1 MSPPKPAVLALD
13 EVALTYDGPPPVAA
27 LRSTTLRILSGE
39 YIAITGPSG
48 SGKSTLLSV
57 MGLLE
62 PPTSGTIRIG
72 DTNVA
77 GLRAKA
83 LAELRARTF
92 GFVFQRFH
100 LMPAITAL
108 SNVEIALMYQ
118 GVRSSDRTA
127 AAQAALER
135 VGLGHRMGHRPS
147 EMSGGEQQRVAIARA
162 IACEQP
168 CLLADEPTGNLDSAT
183 TESILDLLDQIAVSG
198 TTVICVTH
206 SDEVSRRATRRLRV
220 KDGIVH
226 ADPPRSP

>member
-1 MSPPKPAVLALD
+1 MSPPEPAVLALD
-13 EVALTYDGPPPVAA
+13 EVALTYEGPPPVPA
-27 LRSTTLRILSGE
+27 LRPTTLRILPAE

-62 PPTSGTIRIG
+62 PPTAGTIRIG
-72 DTNVA
+72 DVEV
-77 GLRAKA
+77 GDLRGKE

-100 LMPAITAL
+100 LMPAVSAL
-108 SNVEIALMYQ
+108 ANVEIALMYQ
-118 GVRSSDRTA
+118 GLRSPERRA
-127 AAQAALER
+127 AAQGALRR
-135 VGLGHRMGHRPS
+135 VGLSHRMGHRPS

-183 TESILDLLDQIAVSG
+183 TEDILDLLDQIAANG

-206 SDEVSRRATRRLRV
+206 SDDVARRATRRLHV
-220 KDGIVH
+220 KDGTVR
-226 ADPPRSP
+226 ADSPT